1 MRMKQDIPLRKL
13 RTIHAEP
20 LLSGQFTIRE
30 LKKLLAGG
38 GMTQSLHRHDY
49 FFILAVE
56 KGKGK
61 HEIDFVSQPVT
72 DYSIFIMRPGQ
83 VHQLTL
89 DPHSNGY
96 LLEFKP
102 EFYFPGDKMTS
113 SEWRRLSALGKCKLT
128 PTAFKHLMEPVS
140 AILKEYASRAEGYEK
155 MIRAYL
161 DLFFIGLLRQ
171 RNRDGKDISLRTYD
185 QEQLGI
191 FLDLL
196 EMNFSTL
203 KQTSEYAARM
213 YLSTYQLNKIT
224 KKGMGKTASELI
236 NEQVILEARRL
247 LLATSGQV
255 GQISSQLGYEDVSY
269 FIRFFK
275 KHTGYTPEAY
285 RRHFS

>member
-1 MRMKQDIPLRKL
+1 
-13 RTIHAEP
+13 
-20 LLSGQFTIRE
+20 
-30 LKKLLAGG
+30 
-38 GMTQSLHRHDY
+38 
-49 FFILAVE
+49 
-56 KGKGK
+56 
-61 HEIDFVSQPVT
+61 
-72 DYSIFIMRPGQ
+72 
-83 VHQLTL
+83 
-89 DPHSNGY
+89 
-96 LLEFKP
+96 
-102 EFYFPGDKMTS
+102 
-113 SEWRRLSALGKCKLT
+113 
-128 PTAFKHLMEPVS
+128 
-140 AILKEYASRAEGYEK
+140 

-171 RNRDGKDISLRTYD
+171 RNRDGKDFSLRTYD